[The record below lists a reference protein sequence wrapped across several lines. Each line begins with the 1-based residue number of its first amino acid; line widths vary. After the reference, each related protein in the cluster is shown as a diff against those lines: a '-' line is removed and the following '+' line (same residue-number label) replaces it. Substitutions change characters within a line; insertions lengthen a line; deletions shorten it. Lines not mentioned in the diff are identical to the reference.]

1 MARKYGDVKFCE
13 IKADMCIEAYPD
25 RNTPTIL
32 VYKNNEIR
40 RQIITLAELNGPR
53 TSIVDLE
60 KLLLDLGA
68 VQENDVRIRRKRSED
83 DLQYLDRERPTTKED
98 DDEWD

>member
-32 VYKNNEIR
+32 VYKNSEIQ
-40 RQIITLAELNGPR
+40 RQIITLAELNGSR